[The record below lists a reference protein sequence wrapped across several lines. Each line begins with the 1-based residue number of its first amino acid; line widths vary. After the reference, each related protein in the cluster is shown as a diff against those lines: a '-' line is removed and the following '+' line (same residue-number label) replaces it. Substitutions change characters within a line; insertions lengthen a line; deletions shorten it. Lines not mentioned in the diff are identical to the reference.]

1 MFAILPLGSFLIARV
16 GDRSREGQRVCIN
29 KARRE
34 FAAWSPWGDRWVPE
48 ITWVSNRRLQNSL
61 GLDIVPVDGR
71 QAGLNRQRRDLIVM
85 FSKNDQNKLPHFLP
99 GPEWRQGRGPW
110 CPTCCSQCETVRR
123 RRREEADRI
132 VLVHCSALLASH
144 KIWGKRL
151 MGALWTQTLL
161 RISRSIQKSVTKWSI
176 KKV

>member
-85 FSKNDQNKLPHFLP
+85 FSKKWPEQASPFFTWTRMEARQRTLMPHMLLSV
-99 GPEWRQGRGPW
+99 WDR
-110 CPTCCSQCETVRR
+110 RR

-144 KIWGKRL
+144 EIWGKRL